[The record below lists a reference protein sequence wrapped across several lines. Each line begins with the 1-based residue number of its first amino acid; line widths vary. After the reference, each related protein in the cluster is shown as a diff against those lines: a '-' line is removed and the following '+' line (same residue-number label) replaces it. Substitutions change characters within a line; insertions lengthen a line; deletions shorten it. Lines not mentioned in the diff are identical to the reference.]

1 MSQFHIIFQKT
12 PLNYYITTKNVK
24 IPVKLQKYNT
34 GLDHDKYLSYI
45 QAYARHGWGMAGII
59 QMGDEEYLENIGS
72 SSKSKKDRL
81 VWPSIKL
88 IFQSPAKRGSPGGLL

>member
-12 PLNYYITTKNVK
+12 PLNYYITTKNVE
-24 IPVKLQKYNT
+24 IPVKLKKYNT

-59 QMGDEEYLENIGS
+59 QMGDEEYRES
-72 SSKSKKDRL
+72 SSKRREDDRL

-88 IFQSPAKRGSPGGLL
+88 IFQSPAKKGSPGGLL

>member
-1 MSQFHIIFQKT
+1 M
-12 PLNYYITTKNVK
+12 NYYITTKNVK
-24 IPVKLQKYNT
+24 IPAKLQKYNT

-59 QMGDEEYLENIGS
+59 QMGDEEYRES
-72 SSKSKKDRL
+72 SSKRREEDRL

-88 IFQSPAKRGSPGGLL
+88 IFQSPAKKGSPGGLL

>member
-24 IPVKLQKYNT
+24 IPVTLQKYNT

-59 QMGDEEYLENIGS
+59 QMGDEEYRIS
-72 SSKSKKDRL
+72 HSKSKIEDRL

-88 IFQSPAKRGSPGGLL
+88 IFQSPAKKGRAGGLL